1 MSLKIVVLQSREQI
15 IADTK
20 EVLSEEKPVAYLL
33 GNPHL
38 VELNRFSMSEDEN
51 NQTSIEISLT
61 PWILASA
68 EKEIPVPIHNV
79 VTLVEPLESIKQMYL
94 EKTNGRTSNQ
104 TDSSIEREES
114 DKSD

>member
-1 MSLKIVVLQSREQI
+1 MSLKIIVLQSKEQL

-38 VELNRFSMSEDEN
+38 VELNRFSMSEDED

-94 EKTNGRTSNQ
+94 EKTNGTNNQ